1 MSAPVPPQNASPALE
16 TPSSTPPGGT
26 PTSTTP
32 PAPEPFRYGENAPAW
47 ARGKTAE
54 EVLGIA
60 QNLVNTFERAPASP
74 QAQGAVQ
81 TQYNAASSNIVRDS
95 GAPTVGDDDYIT
107 GKDLKAMLADIS
119 TRQVQPAINQGVELG
134 ASANLGWLRR
144 EHAEVFQKYGPEIS
158 QKLASVPKHL
168 WTIDNLETVVK
179 LVKVDHLDEI
189 SREQALKLASTMEP
203 TIRSSGAGGSVPV
216 PVKEHSL
223 ESERIPAE
231 WKQRA
236 SAVGVTEQVV
246 REFCAANEMT
256 PEAFY
261 KQFEHLDKF
270 EGQRNPIVGE
280 IGKARSA

>member
-1 MSAPVPPQNASPALE
+1 MSEPVPAPSASPAPA
-16 TPSSTPPGGT
+16 TSSSIPPGGT
-26 PTSTTP
+26 STSETP
-32 PAPEPFRYGENAPAW
+32 PKPEPFRYGENAPAW

-60 QNLVNTFERAPASP
+60 QNLVNTFERREPQPAAAPPGVSRDP
-74 QAQGAVQ
+74 
-81 TQYNAASSNIVRDS
+81 AAPV
-95 GAPTVGDDDYIT
+95 VGDDEYIT

-134 ASANLGWLRR
+134 ASANLGYLRR
-144 EHAEVFQKYGPEIS
+144 EHADVFQKYGPEIS

-168 WTIDNLETVVK
+168 WTIDNLETVIK

-189 SREQALKLASTMEP
+189 AREQAQRLASTMEP
-203 TIRSSGAGGSVPV
+203 TIRSSGVGGSVPV

-236 SAVGVTEQVV
+236 LAAGVTESVV
-246 REFCAANEMT
+246 QEFCRTNEMT